1 MAIAGMQFH
10 VEVPFSLLEREE
22 RFGGPGGAPG
32 CCLGS
37 GDDQVAIQYRART
50 QVNPLSFFFI
60 CLSN

>member
-10 VEVPFSLLEREE
+10 VEVTFSLLEREE
-22 RFGGPGGAPG
+22 SMGGPGGTPG

-37 GDDQVAIQYRART
+37 GDDQVSIQYRPRT

-60 CLSN
+60 YLSN